1 MMKIVTSGVDSEYVL
16 GGLSRYLK
24 DCGWEVFEFDFGQFK
39 GDVHNALG
47 SLPEGPTAYITSAHA
62 NLTANVADILVP
74 TFRRKYPN
82 YWSPLEFIQKIQ
94 PDISIYIP
102 HDLLSPFGESNLS
115 EHRFLDLFDVILSPT
130 NIPELQAVL
139 GSKTHVIESG
149 WIKTADMQ
157 KDSPSDSD
165 TEPRITLFLSLV
177 EWLLDRHGAHGLA
190 SYFAPLLVPGISVKL
205 PAWSGIDKFEAILRE
220 EYCVNVIDSSVSS
233 ISVIKQSNII
243 LCNGASS
250 IHAEASLMGIPC
262 VCLVTNEPWDAGE
275 QIKRLSHLP
284 ALHFHD
290 YTNRIPL
297 SKATLIKLSKM
308 RKHPDASCV
317 QFNYSLVNELLEKAR
332 THCQPTFV

>member
-115 EHRFLDLFDVILSPT
+115 EHRFLDLFDIILSPT
-130 NIPELQAVL
+130 NIQELQTVL
-139 GSKTHVIESG
+139 GVKTRVIESG
-149 WIKTADMQ
+149 WIKTADIPTF
-157 KDSPSDSD
+157 SHPS
-165 TEPRITLFLSLV
+165 TNIEPRITLFVSLV
-177 EWLLDRHGAHGLA
+177 DWLLEKYGAHGVA
-190 SYFAPLLVPGISVKL
+190 SYFGPLLTPGINVKL
-205 PAWSGIDKFEAILRE
+205 PSWSGIDKLESILRE
-220 EYCVNVIDSSVSS
+220 QYSVNVIDTNESS
-233 ISVIKQSNII
+233 IAVINQSDII

-250 IHAEASLMGIPC
+250 IHAEATLMGVPC
-262 VCLVTNEPWDAGE
+262 ICLLTNEPWDARE
-275 QIKRLSHLP
+275 QIKKLSHLP
-284 ALHFHD
+284 LLHFHD
-290 YTNRIPL
+290 YTKRLPL
-297 SKATLIKLSKM
+297 SKASLINLLKNSRKL
-308 RKHPDASCV
+308 DTSCV
-317 QFNYSLVNELLEKAR
+317 KFDYSRVKDLLAKTEE
-332 THCQPTFV
+332 TFC